1 MNKVY
6 KRKILSTKKV
16 NQLWLNDTY
25 VKFPN
30 EIEEYP
36 NIFNNF

>member
-6 KRKILSTKKV
+6 KGKITFNKDGESTLIKWY
-16 NQLWLNDTY
+16 LC
-25 VKFPN
+25 KFPN

-36 NIFNNF
+36 YIFNNF